1 MREQIYKN
9 EGYSNLKEM
18 LQKTGEK
25 FGDRPAYIYKTE
37 VEGKFREISHKQ
49 FRDEINNLGTAL
61 ISLGLKDKRIAVISE
76 NRYEWGVAYFAAVA
90 GTGVVVPLDKALP
103 ANEIENL
110 MIRSEVEAIIYSK
123 KYDEIMNNIK
133 EKQTTKVK
141 YFISMDLEKK
151 EDDIYSQK
159 ELIEQ
164 GKKLIEEGKVKVN
177 GNIVTELG
185 TKVSGNDTI
194 EVDGTILKRDSVKEY
209 YLLNKPR
216 GVISS
221 VSDDLNRP
229 TVVDYIDTDAR
240 IYPVGRLDYD
250 TTGLLIMSNDGEFA
264 NMIMHPRYH
273 LEKIY
278 EVSINGLINGATLH
292 KLEKGIYLEGVKTLP
307 CKIKVINKDT
317 EHKTTVL
324 QIKLYEG
331 KNRQVKKMFE
341 SVGHPVK
348 ILHRVSIGCVN
359 LKGLTPGKYRILK
372 PQEVKDLKKLVNGK
386 K

>member
-1 MREQIYKN
+1 MP
-9 EGYSNLKEM
+9 
-18 LQKTGEK
+18 
-25 FGDRPAYIYKTE
+25 D
-37 VEGKFREISHKQ
+37 
-49 FRDEINNLGTAL
+49 
-61 ISLGLKDKRIAVISE
+61 
-76 NRYEWGVAYFAAVA
+76 
-90 GTGVVVPLDKALP
+90 
-103 ANEIENL
+103 
-110 MIRSEVEAIIYSK
+110 
-123 KYDEIMNNIK
+123 
-133 EKQTTKVK
+133 
-141 YFISMDLEKK
+141 
-151 EDDIYSQK
+151 
-159 ELIEQ
+159 
-164 GKKLIEEGKVKVN
+164 
-177 GNIVTELG
+177 
-185 TKVSGNDTI
+185 
-194 EVDGTILKRDSVKEY
+194 VKE
-209 YLLNKPR
+209 
-216 GVISS
+216 
-221 VSDDLNRP
+221 
-229 TVVDYIDTDAR
+229 R

-348 ILHRVSIGCVN
+348 RLHRLSVGCVN
-359 LKGLTPGKYRILK
+359 LKGLTPGTYRILK